1 MPSKDIYILGIETSC
16 DETCASVVANGREML
31 SNIVYSQIPLHE
43 IYGGVVPEIAGR
55 AHTEK
60 IDIVVEEALKKSG
73 VPLNKI
79 DAIAVTQGPG
89 LVGAL
94 LVGVSYAKGLAYA
107 TNKPLIA
114 VNHIEAHICANY
126 ITNPK
131 LYPPFLCL
139 VVSGGHSH
147 IIYIDE
153 NNNYSLIGCTH
164 DDAAGEAFDKAAR
177 VLGLG
182 YPGGPK
188 LDKLARQGDDSAL
201 KLPTPKTQGE
211 YDFSFSGLKTAFINT
226 LHNMEQKG
234 EKYEPAD
241 MAASFQK
248 AVVDSLVDK
257 TMLAAKKLKP
267 DKLLL
272 AGGVS
277 ANSLLRERMQ
287 KECDN
292 LGIELNMPTLSLCGD
307 NAAMIASCAYG
318 MYVKKE
324 YAPLTLNALPALR
337 MF

>member
-60 IDIVVEEALKKSG
+60 IDIVVEEALKQSD
-73 VPLNKI
+73 VPLEKMN
-79 DAIAVTQGPG
+79 AIAVTQGPG

-131 LYPPFLCL
+131 LSPPFLCL
-139 VVSGGHSH
+139 VVSGGHIH

-164 DDAAGEAFDKAAR
+164 DDAAAGAFDKAA
-177 VLGLG
+177 
-182 YPGGPK
+182 K
-188 LDKLARQGDDSAL
+188 
-201 KLPTPKTQGE
+201 
-211 YDFSFSGLKTAFINT
+211 F
-226 LHNMEQKG
+226 
-234 EKYEPAD
+234 
-241 MAASFQK
+241 
-248 AVVDSLVDK
+248 
-257 TMLAAKKLKP
+257 
-267 DKLLL
+267 
-272 AGGVS
+272 
-277 ANSLLRERMQ
+277 
-287 KECDN
+287 
-292 LGIELNMPTLSLCGD
+292 
-307 NAAMIASCAYG
+307 
-318 MYVKKE
+318 
-324 YAPLTLNALPALR
+324 
-337 MF
+337 